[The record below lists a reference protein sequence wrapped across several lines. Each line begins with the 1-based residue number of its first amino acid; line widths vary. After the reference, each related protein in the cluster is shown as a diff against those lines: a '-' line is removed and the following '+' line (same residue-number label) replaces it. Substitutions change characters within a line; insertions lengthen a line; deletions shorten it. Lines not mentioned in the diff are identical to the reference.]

1 MFHIYQIIRSSEMH
15 YFLSRKARLR
25 PNISATQ
32 PMPYGFLDIAS
43 TPGVRAAQEANGSGE
58 YWANFKGD
66 RAFDR
71 FTPAEAAFIAERDSL
86 YMATVSESGW
96 PYVQHRGGPP
106 GFIRILDE
114 KTLAIPDFRGN
125 RQYISTGNLATDDR
139 AALILMDY
147 PHRRRLKLYAHV
159 EAKDLAADPEL
170 AAEAGAAR
178 LQSEGR
184 ARAYHPSRRL
194 RLELPAAHRSAIQ
207 RSRAR
212 ARARADARA
221 ARSAGGGKQ
230 GVARGARGEPS
241 AARQPGIATPNA

>member
-1 MFHIYQIIRSSEMH
+1 
-15 YFLSRKARLR
+15 
-25 PNISATQ
+25 
-32 PMPYGFLDIAS
+32 MPYGFLDIAS

-58 YWANFKGD
+58 FWANFHGD

-71 FTPAEAAFIAERDSL
+71 FTSAEAAFIAERDSF

-159 EAKDLAADPEL
+159 EARDLAADSKL
-170 AAEAGAAR
+170 AAEAGAAG
-178 LQSEGR
+178 LSGEGR
-184 ARAYHPSRRL
+184 ARSCHPSHRV
-194 RLELPAAHRSAIQ
+194 RLELSAAHHAAFQ
-207 RSRAR
+207 RS
-212 ARARADARA
+212 
-221 ARSAGGGKQ
+221 
-230 GVARGARGEPS
+230 
-241 AARQPGIATPNA
+241 